1 MYKYLG
7 YCYLGIKDYNNAMLN
22 MDKAII
28 LSDDD
33 NELKTKYNETKNLI
47 KNMNAVQLQKEDR
60 SEVKNIYEQKSE

>member
-1 MYKYLG
+1 
-7 YCYLGIKDYNNAMLN
+7 